1 MTNNFEDEVSGRS
14 AHHGSAGTQP
24 LVVRVMDNDFQR
36 EVLEKLGRLEARMEM
51 LVGGG
56 QPGRMQ
62 RAEDRLVALER
73 NDIRRSVYDRLVNAV
88 ITVGISAAI
97 AMRDRWG
104 IK

>member
-1 MTNNFEDEVSGRS
+1 MKDDIEAEVSGRY
-14 AHHGSAGTQP
+14 AARGNAGKQA
-24 LVVRVMDNDFQR
+24 LVVRVIDNDFQR

-51 LVGGG
+51 LVGSG

-88 ITVGISAAI
+88 ITVAISAVI
-97 AMRDRWG
+97 AMHDRWR
-104 IK
+104 